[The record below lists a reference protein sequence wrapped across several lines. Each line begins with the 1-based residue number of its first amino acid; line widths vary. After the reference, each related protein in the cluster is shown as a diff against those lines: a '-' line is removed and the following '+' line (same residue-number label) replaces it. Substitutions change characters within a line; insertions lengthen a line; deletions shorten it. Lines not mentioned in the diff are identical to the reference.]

1 MNRFLFE
8 FWIIIKVFQAI
19 RTLEL
24 LAKKTNHVLEIIEP
38 WYQILDV
45 FILLYQ

>member
-8 FWIIIKVFQAI
+8 FWIIIKVFQTI

-24 LAKKTNHVLEIIEP
+24 LEKKTNHVLKIIEP
-38 WYQILDV
+38 WYQTLDV